1 MNMKS
6 KTLRIGIASPD
17 SYKARVFAIVRG
29 EHKVHK
35 DEPKI
40 WFSSIESLAQI
51 LSTKNQ
57 KLLEIIAT
65 KNPGS
70 IAELAQLS
78 GRERS
83 NLSRTLKTMAQYG
96 LVELKQGN
104 HRELVPHAPYGHFKV
119 ECDVFSQISH
129 DRPS

>member
-1 MNMKS
+1 MKS
-6 KTLRIGIASPD
+6 KTLTIGIASFRA
-17 SYKARVFAIVRG
+17 YKARTLAIARG
-29 EHKVHK
+29 EYKPGK

-40 WFSSIESLAQI
+40 WFSSIESFAQI

-70 IAELAQLS
+70 ITELAQLS

-96 LVELKQGN
+96 LVELKQGEG
-104 HRELVPHAPYGHFKV
+104 RELVPHAPYGHFKV
-119 ECDVFSQISH
+119 ECDVFNNTSTM
-129 DRPS
+129 

>member
-1 MNMKS
+1 MKS
-6 KTLRIGIASPD
+6 NTLIIGIATFNT
-17 SYKARVFAIVRG
+17 YKTRAMAIARG
-29 EHKVHK
+29 EYKPRK

-40 WFSSIESLAQI
+40 WFSSIESFAQI

-57 KLLEIIAT
+57 RLLELIAT

-70 IAELAQLS
+70 ITELAQLS

-96 LVELKQGN
+96 LVELRPGN
-104 HRELVPHAPYGHFKV
+104 GKEMIPFAPYGHFKV
-119 ECDVFSQISH
+119 ECDVFRNITN
-129 DRPS
+129 